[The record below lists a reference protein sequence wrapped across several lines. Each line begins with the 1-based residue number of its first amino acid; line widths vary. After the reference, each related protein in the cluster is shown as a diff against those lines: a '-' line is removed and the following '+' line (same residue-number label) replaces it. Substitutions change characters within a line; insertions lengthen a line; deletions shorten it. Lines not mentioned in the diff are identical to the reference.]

1 RRKMVRTCPIC
12 GKSQK
17 NLYTHLSRTHKLD
30 NLQRKYW
37 IGQEQMQKSGQR
49 FTPYPRTHNVEDTKC
64 DRFQLRHP
72 FTAIVAG
79 MTGSGK
85 TVWVQNLLQHASE
98 VIQPPPQRIVWSY
111 SQWQPA
117 YEQMQQTLPGIEF
130 VKGIPHDLDED
141 WYFDPKVNN
150 LIVIDDQMAETSND
164 QRILNLFTKGS
175 HHRNLSVIFL
185 CQNVYFQGKIMRTL
199 SLNAAYLVLF
209 KNPRDKL
216 QITTLGKQM
225 YPGKTDQFLHKYEAA
240 VERPYGYL
248 FVDLKPNTPEECRL
262 RTNVLPNDPP
272 QTGGQLDA
280 MKTIAPGLSWD
291 AMLKMT
297 QIRLELLSDVDMLL
311 MVEKGIRGGVSMIT
325 KRVAPI
331 ARRVPFGSRTFGV
344 EQVGKLVPTTRNRT
358 QYVVHHHTLKLYE
371 SLGMKIIKIHRGIN
385 VFHESDW
392 LKKYIHLNTELR
404 TAAKNDFEKDFF
416 KLMNNSVFG
425 KTMENIRNRQD
436 IKLVSTEKQAAKLV
450 AQPNFYR
457 RTIFSE
463 HLCAVHMRKTELVFN
478 KPVYLGMSILDL
490 SKSLMYDFHYNY
502 FKKKFKTSELL
513 FTDTDSLM
521 YEIQTGD
528 FYRDI
533 QEDVLERFD
542 TSAYSKEHPIGV
554 WVNKK
559 VIGKM
564 KDETAVEGEITEFVG
579 LRSKLYAYK
588 TEEKEEKK
596 CKGIKRSVVKKDLD
610 FEDYKTCLFSG
621 VKVMRKMNVIRSYK
635 HQLFSETVHKV
646 ALSRED
652 DKRIILADQI
662 HTHSI

>member
-1 RRKMVRTCPIC
+1 FIRFFFPTLTLIVSILFFRLPSNQIRQQAFVSYKCFVNSDFRQPVRECFESSRGSDIKVVRRRKMVRTCPIC

-272 QTGGQLDA
+272 QTGGQLDV
-280 MKTIAPGLSWD
+280 MKTIGNFFQRQGYLQSPLLK
-291 AMLKMT
+291 AMQNLEEQMDHILKDPSVPPEVKVKEYT
-297 QIRLELLSDVDMLL
+297 SLFNRYLDLEQQL
-311 MVEKGIRGGVSMIT
+311 
-325 KRVAPI
+325 P
-331 ARRVPFGSRTFGV
+331 
-344 EQVGKLVPTTRNRT
+344 
-358 QYVVHHHTLKLYE
+358 
-371 SLGMKIIKIHRGIN
+371 
-385 VFHESDW
+385 
-392 LKKYIHLNTELR
+392 
-404 TAAKNDFEKDFF
+404 
-416 KLMNNSVFG
+416 NSV
-425 KTMENIRNRQD
+425 
-436 IKLVSTEKQAAKLV
+436 V
-450 AQPNFYR
+450 
-457 RTIFSE
+457 
-463 HLCAVHMRKTELVFN
+463 
-478 KPVYLGMSILDL
+478 
-490 SKSLMYDFHYNY
+490 
-502 FKKKFKTSELL
+502 
-513 FTDTDSLM
+513 
-521 YEIQTGD
+521 
-528 FYRDI
+528 
-533 QEDVLERFD
+533 
-542 TSAYSKEHPIGV
+542 
-554 WVNKK
+554 
-559 VIGKM
+559 
-564 KDETAVEGEITEFVG
+564 
-579 LRSKLYAYK
+579 
-588 TEEKEEKK
+588 
-596 CKGIKRSVVKKDLD
+596 
-610 FEDYKTCLFSG
+610 
-621 VKVMRKMNVIRSYK
+621 
-635 HQLFSETVHKV
+635 
-646 ALSRED
+646 
-652 DKRIILADQI
+652 
-662 HTHSI
+662 